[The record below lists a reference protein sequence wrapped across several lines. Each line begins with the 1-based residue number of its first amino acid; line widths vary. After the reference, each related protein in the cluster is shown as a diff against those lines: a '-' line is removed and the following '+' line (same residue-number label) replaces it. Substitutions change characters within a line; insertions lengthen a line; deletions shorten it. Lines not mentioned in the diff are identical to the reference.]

1 MVEEGQRD
9 PEFEAIL
16 DSVDPNR
23 FVHINAQ
30 DSKHPSVVIGSTKYL
45 TNYHHIQS
53 SLTSNKNITAINSLV
68 IPKM

>member
-23 FVHINAQ
+23 FVHKLMHKLANILRLLLDNRHTAP
-30 DSKHPSVVIGSTKYL
+30 KL
-45 TNYHHIQS
+45 TQFSPADGFCEGRDAPIHWLDN
-53 SLTSNKNITAINSLV
+53 
-68 IPKM
+68 

>member
-23 FVHINAQ
+23 FVHKLMHKLASILWLLL
-30 DSKHPSVVIGSTKYL
+30 DKHHTAPKL
-45 TNYHHIQS
+45 TQF
-53 SLTSNKNITAINSLV
+53 SLADDGFCEGRDVPIH
-68 IPKM
+68 